1 MKILIDNGHGVD
13 TAGKCS
19 PDKTL
24 YEYKWAREIAN
35 RLVAALKAKG
45 YDAERIVTEET
56 DVPLRTRCQRV
67 NAICQKVGAKNC
79 LLISVHINAAG
90 KGTWNTATGW
100 SGWVAPNASANS
112 KKLAQCLYAE
122 AEARNL
128 KGNRSVPSCKYWVG
142 NFAIVRDTNCPA
154 VLTENLFQ
162 DNQQEVKYLLSETG
176 KQTIVDIH
184 VNGIINYI
192 KATK

>member
-35 RLVAALKAKG
+35 RLVAVLKAKG

-90 KGTWNTATGW
+90 NGTWNTATGW
-100 SGWVAPNASANS
+100 SGWVAPSASANS
-112 KKLAQCLYAE
+112 KKLAQCLYTE

-142 NFAIVRDTNCPA
+142 NFAVVRDTNCPA

-176 KQTIVDIH
+176 KQTIVDLH

>member
-67 NAICQKVGAKNC
+67 NAICQKAGAKNC

-90 KGTWNTATGW
+90 NGTWNTATGW

-128 KGNRSVPSCKYWVG
+128 KGNRSVPSCKYWNG
-142 NFAIVRDTNCPA
+142 NFAIVRDTNCSA

-176 KQTIVDIH
+176 KQTIVDLH

>member
-67 NAICQKVGAKNC
+67 NAICQKAGAKNC

-90 KGTWNTATGW
+90 NGTWNTATGW

-128 KGNRSVPSCKYWVG
+128 KGNRSVPPCKYWNG

-176 KQTIVDIH
+176 KRTIVDLH